1 MFPFHAPTLLRAVQ
15 SNSSGAKTPSWK
27 RLKRPAEL
35 RSDSQTEAASSST
48 NTRDAVFTSTHA
60 VLSVHQAFGR
70 SGKPTWL
77 WRKTDGLVLHG
88 KDELIRLYQQRSI
101 NHGPLSA
108 SISRASL
115 RLTNHEVRS
124 RNTSILR
131 TEDEAAMMTAGGCL
145 EISTLLKTFVSKLQ
159 VRDETLASKCSFSYV
174 TSWLWP
180 CSHSLPE
187 GGFEEMWTLE
197 EPIREETVMLDT
209 SELTVCCWPWQQSL
223 TKHLHSWSTNL
234 YFQAFICTVNSK
246 SLTHTLRHVG
256 VRAVEELPRVLVITW
271 LWDSLS
277 SLLSTTYDLNEN
289 ISEKIHRFYTV
300 VIVILQAWCC
310 SYHFWPQGS
319 PESTK

>member
-1 MFPFHAPTLLRAVQ
+1 MRAVQ

-48 NTRDAVFTSTHA
+48 NTRDAVFMSTHA
-60 VLSVHQAFGR
+60 VLSVHQASR
-70 SGKPTWL
+70 WSGKPTWL

-174 TSWLWP
+174 RPDCDPVHTVYLKEDSKKCGRWRNQSERRLSCWTPRSWQSAADPDSSRWQNITAHGPLTCTSKPL
-180 CSHSLPE
+180 
-187 GGFEEMWTLE
+187 F
-197 EPIREETVMLDT
+197 
-209 SELTVCCWPWQQSL
+209 
-223 TKHLHSWSTNL
+223 
-234 YFQAFICTVNSK
+234 
-246 SLTHTLRHVG
+246 
-256 VRAVEELPRVLVITW
+256 VLSIQ
-271 LWDSLS
+271 
-277 SLLSTTYDLNEN
+277 N
-289 ISEKIHRFYTV
+289 H
-300 VIVILQAWCC
+300 
-310 SYHFWPQGS
+310 
-319 PESTK
+319 